1 MPGIVIIGA
10 SPKKERYSN
19 KAIRAYLS
27 QGWEVYA
34 VNPKYA
40 GQEIEGIKCY
50 ASVKDIP
57 GKPEYAGLYVRPEIG
72 IKIIPE
78 IAEKGIKN
86 VYVNPGTESP
96 ELLKLGRKLGL
107 NMIVACAIR
116 SIGLDPDHLDNVKL
130 VIS

>member
-1 MPGIVIIGA
+1 MSIVIIGA

-27 QGWEVYA
+27 KGWKVYA

-40 GQEIEGIKCY
+40 GQEIEGVNCY
-50 ASVKDIP
+50 SSVLDIP

-72 IKIIPE
+72 ITILPD
-78 IAEKGIKN
+78 IAKKGIKD

-96 ELLKLGRKLGL
+96 EVLELGKSLGL
-107 NMIVACAIR
+107 NMIVACAIK
-116 SIGLDPDHLDNVKL
+116 SIGLDPDRMDQIELR
-130 VIS
+130 IS